1 MDAFLSHQR
10 LVDDL
15 LTDFAQEHG
24 ILPQALMKDLR
35 DALDGN
41 FTPLFED
48 HEYRWLAELLLSWN
62 DYEAFCQTMT
72 DDADRLTAA
81 PESRRK

>member
-15 LTDFAQEHG
+15 LTDFADEHG
-24 ILPQALMKDLR
+24 IAPSELMRDLR
-35 DALDGN
+35 DALEGS

-48 HEYRWLAELLLSWN
+48 HEYRWLADLLLSWN
-62 DYEAFCQTMT
+62 DYAAFCQAM
-72 DDADRLTAA
+72 AGEAA
-81 PESRRK
+81 ASESRRK